1 MLMYTP
7 ESNIGSSM
15 TDLPVQS
22 GVPLK
27 PSTHVLGHKTPIH
40 KMKLTHVLVMCRHV
54 LNKLCVP
61 VCSML
66 VRSICGAWTLGE
78 AVVWSLFC

>member
-1 MLMYTP
+1 MLLYTP
-7 ESNIGSSM
+7 ESNIGSSI
-15 TDLPVQS
+15 TNLPIQS

-27 PSTHVLGHKTPIH
+27 PSTKVSGHKTLIQ

-61 VCSML
+61 DCWML
-66 VRSICGAWTLGE
+66 VCSICGGWTFGE
-78 AVVWSLFC
+78 AAV